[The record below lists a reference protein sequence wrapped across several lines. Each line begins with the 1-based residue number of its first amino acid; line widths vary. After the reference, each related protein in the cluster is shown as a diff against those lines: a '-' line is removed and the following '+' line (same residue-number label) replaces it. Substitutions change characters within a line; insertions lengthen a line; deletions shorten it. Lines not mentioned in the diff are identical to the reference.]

1 MTYNTAARTTVMATI
16 RMVAMTGDT
25 ASASLRNAQF
35 FFMLCPPADLSAR
48 MMMNTPEPSLYSFA
62 DGYQRWALLI
72 AAIAES
78 RHLAMS
84 QS

>member
-1 MTYNTAARTTVMATI
+1 MATI
-16 RMVAMTGDT
+16 KMVAMTGDT

-62 DGYQRWALLI
+62 DGYQ
-72 AAIAES
+72 
-78 RHLAMS
+78 
-84 QS
+84 